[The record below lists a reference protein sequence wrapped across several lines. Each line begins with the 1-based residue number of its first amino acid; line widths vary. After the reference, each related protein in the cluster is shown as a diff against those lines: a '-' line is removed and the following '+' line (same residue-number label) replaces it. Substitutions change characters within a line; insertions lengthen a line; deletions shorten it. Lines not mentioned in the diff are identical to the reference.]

1 MTFSY
6 ADATKRRHR
15 ETPSHETSKSR
26 KNGVINSEGRNLYI
40 QQNNESKTT
49 VDTGSSFRDIEVE
62 KVRNTSKGGK
72 STHGHV
78 QKPNT
83 SNRVLESRR
92 AWRNIAD
99 KTHSSRS
106 PTSEQSSVRHS
117 NGRRGKRKDINENLS
132 DSQQK
137 NSKPKPTLRSV
148 SIGVLIAPVAKKKG
162 KKGSVEPEAILSKS
176 SQPQSK
182 SLVEFPALCLSNRKL
197 PTPTLKWGA
206 PPRHAVPNRTKRG
219 VQAAIGTKSKKAPS
233 KNESTKRNAKSDS
246 ISSVA
251 AVFLKPRESG
261 DRARDGE
268 EHQLLRLMQERT
280 VYTKKGRQRVA
291 PRKKKLT
298 ALKKKVLQERLKLWQ
313 ELHPKDTSSV
323 GMFKNNLA
331 IESPHSGC
339 FKSVCL
345 YNFAEGAD
353 LEDDDEFEEV
363 EQNLREMGAK
373 VAEVERVF
381 VPRGLSRSS
390 MYPVFVRF
398 KTTEGAAA
406 AKACWGGLVIAGD
419 ALSAVS
425 IDESNFNSDLDWP
438 EQVVAAEG
446 KHGFSQRHAA
456 SKRVDTMSTI
466 VILGVLSEDDYEDSD
481 CMEES
486 LLFLKQAAA
495 KYVDV
500 STVRPSSAPDGNVV
514 LACACDN
521 TTAQAVVRGLS
532 STVIAGKALSA
543 CVVESNDQPSDCLS
557 LSYIVLENLLT
568 QDDFDDKECLDETL
582 RDVKELIEKHGK
594 VLDISAEGDKVQ
606 IFFMGN
612 ISAAQEAVG
621 EMHGLVL
628 GGDAVFARIEGLGE
642 SSILLRNTLSECDV
656 DDDDY
661 LEESLSDIREL
672 ISKYGEV
679 ERLNIIR
686 DQNILVVEFV
696 PDTLGSSIDSI
707 AAELNGSL
715 IGDQIIGASSS
726 FREHSDDAE
735 ALVADKPLPPDETN
749 LQPKEPLY
757 SGDKLIPEF
766 FAECKRVPK
775 IPNATGPRD
784 YARVTNDERVRP
796 LLGNMLREL
805 MRLQKRAIEDKNAK
819 ARRRLVMGLREVCR
833 GIRAHKVKMVV
844 MANNLDEYGGTILPL
859 LCNKISSL
867 ISNTYHIAPVH
878 ILFHK
883 AIDEKLQEIIDLAR
897 TERIPLFFEF
907 TKRSLGKALGKTI
920 KVAVVGIQNADGAHQ
935 EFKKLIAIP
944 QW

>member
-6 ADATKRRHR
+6 ADAIKRQHR

-26 KNGVINSEGRNLYI
+26 KDSEGRKLYI
-40 QQNNESKTT
+40 EQNNESKTS
-49 VDTGSSFRDIEVE
+49 VDTGSSFRDIEVK
-62 KVRNTSKGGK
+62 KVRNSSKGGK

-78 QKPNT
+78 QKPNA
-83 SNRVLESRR
+83 SNRVPESRT

-99 KTHSSRS
+99 KTHSYRS
-106 PTSEQSSVRHS
+106 PTSEQSSVQHS
-117 NGRRGKRKDINENLS
+117 NGRRGKRKDTNGNS
-132 DSQQK
+132 SGSQQK
-137 NSKPKPTLRSV
+137 SSKPKPSLRSV
-148 SIGVLIAPVAKKKG
+148 SIGDLIPPVAKRKG
-162 KKGSVEPEAILSKS
+162 KKGSVEPEAILSKL

-182 SLVEFPALCLSNRKL
+182 SLVEFPALSLSNRKS

-206 PPRHAVPNRTKRG
+206 PPRHAVPKRTKRG
-219 VQAAIGTKSKKAPS
+219 DQAALGTKSKKAPS
-233 KNESTKRNAKSDS
+233 KKESTKRNANSDS

-251 AVFLKPRESG
+251 AMFLKPRESD

-280 VYTKKGRQRVA
+280 VYKKKGRQRVA

-323 GMFKNNLA
+323 GMFKNNLT
-331 IESPHSGC
+331 IDSPHSGC

-373 VAEVERVF
+373 VAEVERVL

-390 MYPVFVRF
+390 KYPVFVRF

-406 AKACWGGLVIAGD
+406 AKACWEGLVIAGD
-419 ALSAVS
+419 VLSAVS

-446 KHGFSQRHAA
+446 KHCFSQIHAA
-456 SKRVDTMSTI
+456 SKPDDRTSTI

-495 KYVDV
+495 KYADV
-500 STVRPSSAPDGNVV
+500 STVRPSSERDGNVV
-514 LACACDN
+514 LACAGDSK
-521 TTAQAVVRGLS
+521 TAQAVVRGLS
-532 STVIAGKALSA
+532 STIIAGKALSA
-543 CVVESNDQPSDCLS
+543 CVVESNDQPSDCMS

-582 RDVKELIEKHGK
+582 SDVKELIEKHGN
-594 VLDISAEGDKVQ
+594 VADISAEGDKVQ

-612 ISAAQEAVG
+612 ISGAHEAVG

-628 GGDAVFARIEGLGE
+628 GGGAVFARIEGLGE
-642 SSILLRNTLSECDV
+642 SSILLRNTLSECDM
-656 DDDDY
+656 DDDDC

-686 DQNILVVEFV
+686 DQNTLVVEFV

-715 IGDQIIGASSS
+715 IGGQIIGASSS
-726 FREHSDDAE
+726 FRQHSNDAE
-735 ALVADKPLPPDETN
+735 TLVAGKPLPPAVETN

-766 FAECKRVPK
+766 FAKCKRVPK

-796 LLGNMLREL
+796 LLGDMLREL

-844 MANNLDEYGGTILPL
+844 MANNLDEYGGTILPVL
-859 LCNKISSL
+859 RNKISSL
-867 ISNTYHIAPVH
+867 ISNTYHTV
-878 ILFHK
+878 LYRF
-883 AIDEKLQEIIDLAR
+883 
-897 TERIPLFFEF
+897 TFCS
-907 TKRSLGKALGKTI
+907 TKRSMKSCRRSSTSHGQREYRCSSNL
-920 KVAVVGIQNADGAHQ
+920 QNGV
-935 EFKKLIAIP
+935 
-944 QW
+944 